1 MKIVTGVSTG
11 TSTDGA
17 EKAAGHGAES
27 DASTSMGSDFD
38 SDDGSGNFDSDDG
51 SGPNKARRST
61 AGNEPETSPLSVSDD
76 SDGAESVYSCPSRRR
91 CF

>member
-27 DASTSMGSDFD
+27 DGNTSMGSDFD
-38 SDDGSGNFDSDDG
+38 SDDGSG
-51 SGPNKARRST
+51 PIKARRSK

-76 SDGAESVYSCPSRRR
+76 SDGAESV
-91 CF
+91 